1 MGVILDGDKVR
12 LKIPANLEDYERQA
26 DELADDDV
34 LRTTSILHCL
44 TLNINSS
51 LHVKL
56 EIIIFRISVMGSFT
70 FF

>member
-51 LHVKL
+51 LHVK
-56 EIIIFRISVMGSFT
+56 
-70 FF
+70 